1 MVIDTMVATVADS
14 REVRERYWPRVR
26 EEKLSKDKIFGSDR
40 NLARV
45 KEIYR

>member
-1 MVIDTMVATVADS
+1 MVVDTMVATVADS
-14 REVRERYWPRVR
+14 REVRERYWPSVR
-26 EEKLSKDKIFGSDR
+26 EEKFSKDKTCSDL

>member
-1 MVIDTMVATVADS
+1 MVATVADS
-14 REVRERYWPRVR
+14 REVRERYWPSVR
-26 EEKLSKDKIFGSDR
+26 KEKFSKDKIYGSDL

>member
-1 MVIDTMVATVADS
+1 MVGAQWANF
-14 REVRERYWPRVR
+14 REVRERYWPSVR
-26 EEKLSKDKIFGSDR
+26 EERIPPEV

>member
-1 MVIDTMVATVADS
+1 MVVDTMVATVADS
-14 REVRERYWPRVR
+14 REVRERYWPSVQK
-26 EEKLSKDKIFGSDR
+26 EKLSKDKIFGSDR

>member
-1 MVIDTMVATVADS
+1 MVVDTMVATVDDS
-14 REVRERYWPRVR
+14 REVRERYWPSVR
-26 EEKLSKDKIFGSDR
+26 EETFSKDMTCSDR

>member
-1 MVIDTMVATVADS
+1 MVGLVATVADS

-26 EEKLSKDKIFGSDR
+26 KEKRTKDKTCTDL
-40 NLARV
+40 NLV

>member
-1 MVIDTMVATVADS
+1 MVVDTMVATVADS
-14 REVRERYWPRVR
+14 REVRERYWPSVR
-26 EEKLSKDKIFGSDR
+26 KEKLSKDETCSDR

>member
-1 MVIDTMVATVADS
+1 MVATVADS

-26 EEKLSKDKIFGSDR
+26 EEKYKDKTRSDL